1 MAAKTCVVERGK
13 CVSELELNPEADDQ
27 KLLAQVIDYY
37 HRVLKEIPDA
47 LEFLRK
53 RGMVA
58 SEALEQFSIGYANRT
73 LGLKLPGK
81 HLKSGREIRKRLEA
95 LNIFRLR
102 SGHENFNGCVVFPI
116 KSPDGTGRVVDIY
129 GRKTGSHLRKGTP
142 LDMFMNKER
151 QGVWNIEGFGL
162 KDEIILTNNLFD
174 ALTLWSH
181 GYRNVT
187 CMFDDDGLTADH
199 FTAFGE
205 YDIKRVMTT
214 SEAVAPKILEAG
226 MDCFL
231 LRLPQDFDACRY
243 AAQFDD
249 PAAALGT
256 LIRKAEWLGKGKRP
270 GQPTAEPMLP
280 IDEADVEGGEDEAAF
295 MAEPAMEGDAF
306 AAANAAATPDA
317 DATPMPEAPKD
328 IEAEYSEDDR
338 DEVVLNI
345 GHRRYRV
352 RGLSKNLSYDLMR
365 VNVLASTE
373 RGLFVD
379 TFDLYSARHRRQFI
393 VQAAIELGVEEKTVK
408 KDLGRVLMKLEDLQ
422 EKQIE
427 AAMEPRNV
435 LPTMTPQEKEDA
447 LRLLRDPKLLER
459 IVEDV
464 PLVGEAT
471 NKLVGYLS
479 AVSRKLDQP
488 LAVIIQSS
496 SAAGKTT
503 LMEAVLSFVPSEDQV
518 KFSAMTGQSLFYMDE
533 TGLKHKILA
542 IVEEEGAERASY
554 ALKLLQSEGE
564 LMIAS
569 TGKDVSSG
577 RLVTQTYRVEGPVMI
592 FLTTTAIKID
602 EELLNRCIVLTVDED
617 REQTRAIHRQQRQ
630 RQTLQGL
637 LSSQDHQRTLTIHRN
652 AQRLLR
658 PLLVANPYAEELT
671 FLDNKTRTRR
681 DHLKYLTL
689 IRAVALL
696 HQYQRPVR
704 TVVHNGEEVQ
714 YIEATVEDIEI
725 ANRLASEVLGRSVD
739 DLPPQTQRLLRLIE
753 QMVDDACERQGIDRT
768 DFRFT
773 RRDVRDATGWGNTQL
788 KVHLKRLEELEYLL
802 VHRGGRGQSFVYEL
816 LHGLP
821 SVSDSRFLAGLI
833 DVDRLRQKLSRA
845 NGKKSGHG
853 RPQVGIKSGAGRPGE
868 IDASPDDTTGMPTA
882 TTEPDR
888 TALQGSKSTATS

>member
-1 MAAKTCVVERGK
+1 
-13 CVSELELNPEADDQ
+13 
-27 KLLAQVIDYY
+27 
-37 HRVLKEIPDA
+37 
-47 LEFLRK
+47 
-53 RGMVA
+53 
-58 SEALEQFSIGYANRT
+58 
-73 LGLKLPGK
+73 
-81 HLKSGREIRKRLEA
+81 
-95 LNIFRLR
+95 
-102 SGHENFNGCVVFPI
+102 
-116 KSPDGTGRVVDIY
+116 
-129 GRKTGSHLRKGTP
+129 
-142 LDMFMNKER
+142 
-151 QGVWNIEGFGL
+151 
-162 KDEIILTNNLFD
+162 
-174 ALTLWSH
+174 
-181 GYRNVT
+181 
-187 CMFDDDGLTADH
+187 
-199 FTAFGE
+199 
-205 YDIKRVMTT
+205 
-214 SEAVAPKILEAG
+214 
-226 MDCFL
+226 
-231 LRLPQDFDACRY
+231 
-243 AAQFDD
+243 
-249 PAAALGT
+249 
-256 LIRKAEWLGKGKRP
+256 
-270 GQPTAEPMLP
+270 
-280 IDEADVEGGEDEAAF
+280 

>member
-1 MAAKTCVVERGK
+1 M
-13 CVSELELNPEADDQ
+13 SEIELNPEADDQ

-37 HRVLKEIPDA
+37 RRTLKDSPDA

-58 SEALEQFSIGYANRT
+58 SEALEQFRIGYANRT

-81 HLKSGREIRKRLEA
+81 HLKSGKQIRSRLED
-95 LNIFRLR
+95 LNIFRPG
-102 SGHENFNGCVVFPI
+102 SGHEQFNGCVVFPI
-116 KSPDGTGRVVDIY
+116 QSPDGTGRIVDVY

-142 LDMFMNKER
+142 LDMFMSDQR
-151 QGVWNIEGFGL
+151 QGVWNIEGFGV
-162 KDEIILTNNLFD
+162 KDEIILTANLFD

-187 CMFDDDGLTADH
+187 CMFGDDDLTDDH

-205 YDIKRVMTT
+205 YGIKRVMTT
-214 SEAVAPKILEAG
+214 SEVVAPKVLAAG

-231 LRLPQDFDACRY
+231 LRLPQGFDACQY

-249 PAAALGT
+249 SAAALGAM
-256 LIRKAEWLGKGKRP
+256 IRKAEWLGKGKRSGEP
-270 GQPTAEPMLP
+270 PAKPKPTIEPTADASNATP
-280 IDEADVEGGEDEAAF
+280 ILTAKPATE
-295 MAEPAMEGDAF
+295 AEPEATAF
-306 AAANAAATPDA
+306 AVASPLPVA
-317 DATPMPEAPKD
+317 ATPMPTPPQD
-328 IEAEYSEDDR
+328 IEAEYSEDER

-352 RGLSKNLSYDLMR
+352 RGMAKNLSYDLMR

-393 VQAAIELGVEEKTVK
+393 VQAAIELGVEEKTIK
-408 KDLGRVLMKLEDLQ
+408 KDLGRVLMKLEELQ

-427 AAMEPRNV
+427 AALEPRNI
-435 LPTMTPQEKEDA
+435 LPTMTPEEKEDA

-464 PLVGEAT
+464 PLVGEGT
-471 NKLVGYLS
+471 NKLVGYLA

-503 LMEAVLSFVPSEDQV
+503 LMEAVLSFVPPEDQV
-518 KFSAMTGQSLFYMDE
+518 KFSAMTGQSLFYMEE

-602 EELLNRCIVLTVDED
+602 EELLNRCVILTVDED
-617 REQTRAIHRQQRQ
+617 REQTKAIHRLQRQ

-689 IRAVALL
+689 IRAITLL
-696 HQYQRPVR
+696 HQYQRPIR

-714 YIEATVEDIEI
+714 YIEATVDDIET
-725 ANRLASEVLGRSVD
+725 ANRLASDALGKSVD

-753 QMVDDACERQGIDRT
+753 EMVDAACERQGVDRS
-768 DFRFT
+768 DFRFS
-773 RRDVRDATGWGNTQL
+773 RRDVRDFTAWGNTQL

-821 SVSDSRFLAGLI
+821 SESGSRFLAGLI
-833 DVDRLRQKLSRA
+833 DVDRLRQNRSGA
-845 NGKKSGHG
+845 VGEKSGVG
-853 RPQVGIKSGAGRPGE
+853 RLQVGIKSGAGRSSQ
-868 IDASPDDTTGMPTA
+868 IDANADMPTA
-882 TTEPDR
+882 QSLSQPEIGETPRCREETLIE
-888 TALQGSKSTATS
+888 S